1 MDSFFFIPR
10 VPTYIF
16 IYIVCIKFL
25 LSFGHSDMYMC
36 WILHIYVH
44 VLVPFFLKLNVVF
57 VIRLE

>member
-1 MDSFFFIPR
+1 MDSFFYSQGS
-10 VPTYIF
+10 YIYF
-16 IYIVCIKFL
+16 IYIVCIRFL

>member
-1 MDSFFFIPR
+1 MDSFFYSQGS
-10 VPTYIF
+10 YIYF
-16 IYIVCIKFL
+16 IYIVCIRFL

-57 VIRLE
+57 II